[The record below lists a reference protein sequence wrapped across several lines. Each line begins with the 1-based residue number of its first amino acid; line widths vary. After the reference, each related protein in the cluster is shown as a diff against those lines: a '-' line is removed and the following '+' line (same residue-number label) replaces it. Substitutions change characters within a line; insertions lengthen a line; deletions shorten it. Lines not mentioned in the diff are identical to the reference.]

1 MLEILVIFMA
11 SVGLLLLCWCLMG
24 LLLLPVFGHNIV
36 TLCFSEGHGGKLEQQ
51 VRAYGWLRDGRLSGG
66 RFVIVDCGLAPT
78 GIDCALT
85 LQKDHDW
92 VEYCSH
98 EMLEEHLNSMKIRNA
113 NHSVP

>member
-1 MLEILVIFMA
+1 MFRSFVYLDTDKFYTYKRQID
-11 SVGLLLLCWCLMG
+11 
-24 LLLLPVFGHNIV
+24 
-36 TLCFSEGHGGKLEQQ
+36 GGKLEQQ

-66 RFVIVDCGLAPT
+66 RFVIVDCGLAAA
-78 GIDCALT
+78 GIDRALT

-92 VEYCSH
+92 VEYCPH